1 MTVLVCNMMTDPKGR
16 ELLQHGTA
24 QFPVACYQD
33 DLAREI
39 LPWHWHE
46 ELEAAVI
53 TEGTA
58 VVSAGTEKYVIK
70 AGGGFFINSGVLHA
84 AQSADTSVCRFHSLV
99 FHPRLV
105 GGGADSIFWQKYIQ
119 PLMNDVS
126 LKGLSFQPSVP
137 WEKEVLEAVESAW
150 QSCHGEVPGYEFAV
164 REFLSK
170 VLFLLSG
177 QKSPAQKKPSDKMLR
192 DADRVKQMLWFIQ
205 EHFGEE
211 ITIAQ
216 IAESA
221 SVSESECLRCF
232 RKNIGTTPIQYVK
245 QYRIQKAAELLL
257 ATEQKI
263 VDIGIQCGFQEMS
276 YFARSFREQR
286 GCTPSQ
292 YRQQVREGG
301 QEKGEQNA
309 V

>member
-1 MTVLVCNMMTDPKGR
+1 MTVSVCNMMTDPKGR

-84 AQSADTSVCRFHSLV
+84 AQSADTSACRFHSLV

-150 QSCHGEVPGYEFAV
+150 QSCHGEEAIGQDAAGCRSDETDAPVYSGAFWRRDNDCTDCRKCFCQRKRVSALLPEKHWHHTDSVCEAVP
-164 REFLSK
+164 
-170 VLFLLSG
+170 
-177 QKSPAQKKPSDKMLR
+177 D
-192 DADRVKQMLWFIQ
+192 
-205 EHFGEE
+205 
-211 ITIAQ
+211 T
-216 IAESA
+216 
-221 SVSESECLRCF
+221 
-232 RKNIGTTPIQYVK
+232 
-245 QYRIQKAAELLL
+245 
-257 ATEQKI
+257 
-263 VDIGIQCGFQEMS
+263 
-276 YFARSFREQR
+276 
-286 GCTPSQ
+286 
-292 YRQQVREGG
+292 EGG
-301 QEKGEQNA
+301 GAFACHGTENCGYWNSVWISGNELFCKKLPGTAGMYAVAVPAAGERRLA
-309 V
+309 GERRAECSLRIFC